1 MNSCS
6 SYHKSVEHSNSIIN
20 SETRK
25 KKKRKK
31 VSESMQSKLM
41 DCYSF
46 SDVHDT
52 SPWLAL
58 ADFSLTMFGAD
69 EDEGDVVDG
78 RHMLRT
84 HTSGLRLC

>member
-1 MNSCS
+1 
-6 SYHKSVEHSNSIIN
+6 
-20 SETRK
+20 
-25 KKKRKK
+25 
-31 VSESMQSKLM
+31 MQSKLM